1 MRALHIR
8 RYAVQWSHAAL
19 AIDMGCKRL
28 QNASQHE
35 PRRFVGEGRRPM
47 AVTVRDVA
55 RAAGVSAS
63 TVSRALSLPDMV
75 DPVTRERVQ
84 QMAEHLGYRPNRAA
98 RGLITG
104 RTGNIGLILPDL
116 ANPFFPSVVK
126 GIQKQAHESDYSVFV
141 ADTDEDP
148 GAEIGLV
155 RALAKQVDGIILCS
169 PRMSPPELREAAAIA
184 QVVLVNRRSGSI
196 PAVLVDSADGMRQI
210 VEHLAGLGH
219 RRIGF
224 VAGPRSSWSNGQ
236 RVHGLRAAVGPA
248 QVELVE
254 LGSFSPTFEG
264 GLSAVEATLLAE
276 VTAVVGY
283 NDLVALGLCS
293 GLTARGIT
301 VPKDLSVVGID
312 DIPIA
317 AMVQPA
323 LTTLSIPKDR
333 VGRAAIDLL
342 LQLLGEPGSRTP
354 AHRQL
359 PTQLFTRHTTAVATS
374 STATRPSGRRRTS
387 RR

>member
-1 MRALHIR
+1 
-8 RYAVQWSHAAL
+8 
-19 AIDMGCKRL
+19 
-28 QNASQHE
+28 
-35 PRRFVGEGRRPM
+35 M
-47 AVTVRDVA
+47 AVNVRDVA
-55 RAAGVSAS
+55 KAAGVSAS

-75 DPVTRERVQ
+75 DPVTRERVR
-84 QMAEHLGYRPNRAA
+84 QMAAHLGYQPNRAA

-116 ANPFFPSVVK
+116 ANPFFPSLVK

-148 GAEIGLV
+148 AAEIGLV

-169 PRMSPPELREAAAIA
+169 PRMSPPELREAAAVA
-184 QVVLVNRRSGSI
+184 QVILVNRRSGSI
-196 PAVLVDSADGMRQI
+196 PAILVDSADGMRQI
-210 VEHLAGLGH
+210 VEHLSGLGH
-219 RRIGF
+219 RRVGF

-236 RVHGLRAAVGPA
+236 RVRGLRAAVGPA

-254 LGSFSPTFEG
+254 LGSFAPTFDG
-264 GLSAVEATLLAE
+264 GLSAVEATLLSG

-293 GLTARGIT
+293 GLAARGVS
-301 VPKDLSVVGID
+301 VPGELSVVGID
-312 DIPIA
+312 DIPTA

-323 LTTLSIPKDR
+323 MTTLSIPKDR
-333 VGRAAIDLL
+333 AGRAAIDLL
-342 LQLLGEPGSRTP
+342 LQLLGDPGCRTL
-354 AHRQL
+354 ARREL
-359 PTQLFTRHTTAVATS
+359 PTQLVVRHTTAGVTSSTSTSGTSSAPSTPSTS
-374 STATRPSGRRRTS
+374 STATRPSGRRRTQ

>member
-1 MRALHIR
+1 
-8 RYAVQWSHAAL
+8 
-19 AIDMGCKRL
+19 
-28 QNASQHE
+28 
-35 PRRFVGEGRRPM
+35 M

-55 RAAGVSAS
+55 KAAGVSAS

-75 DPVTRERVQ
+75 DPFTRARVQ

-148 GAEIGLV
+148 RAEIGLV

-169 PRMSPPELREAAAIA
+169 PRMSPPELREAAAVA

-210 VEHLAGLGH
+210 VGHLAHHGH

-224 VAGPRSSWSNGQ
+224 VAGPRSSWSNRQ
-236 RVHGLRAAVGPA
+236 RVRGLRAAVGPA
-248 QVELVE
+248 GVELVE
-254 LGSFSPTFEG
+254 LGNFSPTFDG
-264 GLSAVEATLLAE
+264 GVSAVEATLLAG

-293 GLTARGIT
+293 ALAARGIT
-301 VPKDLSVVGID
+301 VPDDLSVVGID
-312 DIPIA
+312 DIPTA

-323 LTTLSIPKDR
+323 LTTLSIPKDGA
-333 VGRAAIDLL
+333 GRAAIDLL
-342 LQLLGEPGSRTP
+342 LQLLGEPGSPTTSR
-354 AHRQL
+354 REL
-359 PTQLFTRHTTAVATS
+359 PTQLLVRHTTAAATTGTAATT

>member
-1 MRALHIR
+1 
-8 RYAVQWSHAAL
+8 
-19 AIDMGCKRL
+19 
-28 QNASQHE
+28 
-35 PRRFVGEGRRPM
+35 M

-55 RAAGVSAS
+55 KAAGVSAS
-63 TVSRALSLPDMV
+63 TVSRSLSLPDMV
-75 DPVTRERVQ
+75 DSATRERVQ
-84 QMAEHLGYRPNRAA
+84 RMADHLGYRPNRAA

-126 GIQKQAHESDYSVFV
+126 GIQKQAHQSDYSVFV

-169 PRMSPPELREAAAIA
+169 PRMSLPELREAAAVA
-184 QVVLVNRRSGSI
+184 QVVLVNRRSGTI

-210 VEHLAGLGH
+210 VEHLGGLGH
-219 RRIGF
+219 RRIGY
-224 VAGPRSSWSNGQ
+224 VAGPRSSWSNRQ
-236 RVHGLRAAVGPA
+236 RVRGLRAAVGPA

-254 LGSFSPTFEG
+254 LGNFSPTFEG
-264 GLSAVEATLLAE
+264 GVSAVEAALLAD

-283 NDLVALGLCS
+283 NDLVALGICS
-293 GLTARGIT
+293 RLATRGIT
-301 VPKDLSVVGID
+301 VPDQLSVVGID
-312 DIPIA
+312 DIPTA
-317 AMVQPA
+317 SMVQPA
-323 LTTLSIPKDR
+323 LTTLSIPKDSA
-333 VGRAAIDLL
+333 GRAAIDLL

-354 AHRQL
+354 PHRQL
-359 PTQLFTRHTTAVATS
+359 PTQLLVRHTTAVVS
-374 STATRPSGRRRTS
+374 SSSATRPPGRRRTA